1 MWPFSKRRPTAPPV
15 QRSAFSTDLYPS
27 LAKDNGFKG
36 LELPQPT
43 MTGVAMDSVDGSIPS
58 FKAGSLYG
66 VAEAQAAW
74 YANQLFIGNNLC
86 AVIAKHWL
94 VDKACNMPARDAIRQ
109 GYDIDTQDGQD
120 MGLDTAKIYRK
131 FYTTH
136 DIRHIQRGKS
146 PDFLVFAGRR
156 YDVMGDADWYEQDGW
171 LSIVCIEAG
180 EYDG

>member
-1 MWPFSKRRPTAPPV
+1 MFGNLQRIASRYIPQQTV
-15 QRSAFSTDLYPS
+15 QWYRFRSR
-27 LAKDNGFKG
+27 
-36 LELPQPT
+36 ELDALGQWQNTYHDPI
-43 MTGVAMDSVDGSIPS
+43 AICGSW
-58 FKAGSLYG
+58 
-66 VAEAQAAW
+66 QA
-74 YANQLFIGNNLC
+74 
-86 AVIAKHWL
+86 
-94 VDKACNMPARDAIRQ
+94 
-109 GYDIDTQDGQD
+109 IDTQDGQD